1 MLSPLRRLL
10 FIALLVL
17 APAAFAGD
25 AFHEYVADLHLHESH
40 QARQQSPVIR
50 YADGEKGALLRSV
63 LSPSRLSPALKLWG
77 EASLRGEKVPDLPT
91 LLPPLLERYHWA
103 FKSDPRSF
111 ETEYL
116 DSVEASIEMTTAS
129 FERIRPTSMPA
140 PQNTPRAP
148 LTKESQAPANSMQ
161 ALATAFQNLLSSI
174 VEAAAKDLR
183 DKVSKGLFSEQGAQR
198 ALALAERLSTAR

>member
-1 MLSPLRRLL
+1 MLSPLRRRL

-63 LSPSRLSPALKLWG
+63 LSPGRLSPALKLWG
-77 EASLRGEKVPDLPT
+77 DASLRGEKVPELPK
-91 LLPPLLERYHWA
+91 LLPPLLERYKTA
-103 FKSDPRSF
+103 FEADPRAF

-116 DSVEASIEMTTAS
+116 DSVEAGLEVMTAT
-129 FERIRPTSMPA
+129 FERTRPTSMPA

-148 LTKESQAPANSMQ
+148 LTKENQALVSSMQ
-161 ALATAFQNLLSSI
+161 ALLTVSQKLLASLF
-174 VEAAAKDLR
+174 EAAAKDLR

-198 ALALAERLSTAR
+198 ALALAERWSAAR

>member
-1 MLSPLRRLL
+1 MLIPLRRLL

-25 AFHEYVADLHLHESH
+25 AFHEYVADFHLHESH

-63 LSPSRLSPALKLWG
+63 LSPGRLSPALKLWG
-77 EASLRGEKVPDLPT
+77 EASLRGEKVPELPK
-91 LLPPLLERYHWA
+91 LLPPLLERYHLA
-103 FKSDPRSF
+103 FEGDPRAF

-116 DSVEASIEMTTAS
+116 DSVEASLAMTTAS
-129 FERIRPTSMPA
+129 FDRIRPTSMPV
-140 PQNTPRAP
+140 PQNTPPAQ
-148 LTKESQAPANSMQ
+148 LTKENQAPATSMQ
-161 ALATAFQNLLSSI
+161 ALLTAYQKLLSSI

>member
-1 MLSPLRRLL
+1 MLIPLRRLL

-25 AFHEYVADLHLHESH
+25 AFHEYVADFHLHESH

-63 LSPSRLSPALKLWG
+63 LSPGRLSAALKLWG
-77 EASLRGEKVPDLPT
+77 EASLRGEKVPELPK
-91 LLPPLLERYHWA
+91 LLPPLLARYQAA
-103 FKSDPRSF
+103 FESDPRVF

-116 DSVEASIEMTTAS
+116 DSVEAGLEVMTAS
-129 FERIRPTSMPA
+129 VTLSRSASMAMPKNTPPTSVSP
-140 PQNTPRAP
+140 
-148 LTKESQAPANSMQ
+148 EHQALANSMQ
-161 ALATAFQNLLSSI
+161 ALMNASQKMLARVFEI
-174 VEAAAKDLR
+174 AAKDLR

-198 ALALAERLSTAR
+198 ALALTERLSTAR